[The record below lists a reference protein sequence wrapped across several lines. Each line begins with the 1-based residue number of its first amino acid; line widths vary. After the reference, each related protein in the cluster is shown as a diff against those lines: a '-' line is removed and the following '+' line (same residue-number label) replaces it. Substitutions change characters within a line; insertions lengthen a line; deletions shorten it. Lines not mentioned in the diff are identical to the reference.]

1 MVTAGEV
8 LKTKRKSLGKTIQQ
22 ISQETKIQER
32 FLEYIENDE
41 YDKFDS
47 DVFVSGFI
55 KIYSDNL
62 GLDTERV
69 LALYRRGNGH
79 IYETKKGSSSSK
91 KASNKKN
98 VLSPKNI
105 SIVLITVFLLGILS
119 YIGYEIFLFQ
129 NPPTIEITD
138 PVNKSTT
145 EEETITI
152 KGNTEN
158 TSYILISEE
167 KVIPSDKGAFSFNY
181 TLKEGENDITLT
193 AVKEKTNQEAIATL
207 LVTYVP
213 KEEEKTENENT
224 DNRYT
229 LKLVIANDVTW
240 IKLDV
245 DGVNKISQ
253 VLEPS
258 EREYEITDRFELISG
273 RPANTTIYIN
283 DEVYEL
289 KADPSNGTY
298 KISCEILQTGPVCQ

>member
-32 FLEYIENDE
+32 FLEYIENDD
-41 YDKFDS
+41 YGKFDS

-79 IYETKKGSSSSK
+79 IYETKKGNISK
-91 KASNKKN
+91 KKKDHKKN
-98 VLSPKNI
+98 IFSPRNLTFAI
-105 SIVLITVFLLGILS
+105 IVLFLLGILG

-129 NPPTIEITD
+129 NPPKIEITS
-138 PVNKSTT
+138 PINKSTT

-152 KGNTEN
+152 QGTTEN
-158 TSYILISEE
+158 TSYILLSED
-167 KVIPSDKGAFSFNY
+167 KVSPDQEGHFVIKY
-181 TLKEGENDITLT
+181 KLKEGENDITLT
-193 AVKEKTNQEAIATL
+193 AVKEETQQEEVATL

-213 KEEEKTENENT
+213 KEEEEPENRN
-224 DNRYT
+224 NSKIYI
-229 LKLVIANDVTW
+229 LKLIISNDVTW
-240 IKLDV
+240 IKLDI

-253 VLEPS
+253 ILEPS
-258 EREYEITDRFELISG
+258 EREYEIKNRFELISG

-283 DEVYEL
+283 DEIYEL
-289 KADPSNGTY
+289 NADPSNGTY